1 MALKFYPWS
10 RCLLLL
16 VPSLIRGSEAIGNAN
31 VTGTNGSLIPTRN
44 EQVKLMLHET
54 IRNEDFWRNNA
65 LQHCCE
71 IVSDG
76 YNIAPALQRCV
87 ALNFPVVVAN
97 RPV

>member
-1 MALKFYPWS
+1 MALKIYLVA
-10 RCLLLL
+10 CLLLL
-16 VPSLIRGSEAIGNAN
+16 VPSLISGGKAIGNAD
-31 VTGTNGSLIPTRN
+31 VTGTKSSFIPTRN

-54 IRNEDFWRNNA
+54 IRNEDFWRNTA